1 MRTNSNIGIT
11 QDFHAEPRYN
21 GHPMRG
27 KMNTQKIER
36 QHLLRRD
43 PSEASRRRIGLIRDI
58 VISVM
63 GAVSALVPILIAI
76 QSVTGA

>member
-1 MRTNSNIGIT
+1 MRNNSNVQIT
-11 QDFHAEPRYN
+11 QDFRAEPRYN

-27 KMNTQKIER
+27 KMNSPKIER
-36 QHLLRRD
+36 QHLLRKD
-43 PSEASRRRIGLIRDI
+43 PAEVSRRRISLVRDI

-63 GAVSALVPILIAI
+63 GAVSALVPIMIAI